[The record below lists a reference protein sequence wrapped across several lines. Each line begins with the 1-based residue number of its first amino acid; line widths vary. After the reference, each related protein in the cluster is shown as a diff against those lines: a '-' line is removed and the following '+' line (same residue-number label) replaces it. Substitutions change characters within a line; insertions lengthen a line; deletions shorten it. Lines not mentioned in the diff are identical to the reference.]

1 MGKRSTN
8 LLPRSVLKRKRL
20 TLRESIWVYLPAY
33 TGLLSVVFLA
43 AGFAMSKL
51 DGTLFAAATIAACVL
66 SLVLFVVSCGYAF
79 MLIDAPGGPGRRREY
94 MINDRPRRL
103 REHKSQP
110 QWKELKNR
118 HPQYGVE
125 VKRADSGMVFTV
137 IRFDPP
143 SGSALDRRIGPWHQE
158 KQQWSASSGRWAVA
172 GHSLRVTDPK
182 THLLVEAYCEA
193 AEAAKELEKQ
203 ATEQAAK
210 TLALDGIAL
219 AFTPLSDK
227 TTNAEQLEI
236 IREKVQVRRLLD
248 SGDEIPVQSEKRD
261 RRDGLSGNA
270 GGWGF

>member
-1 MGKRSTN
+1 M
-8 LLPRSVLKRKRL
+8 
-20 TLRESIWVYLPAY
+20 SIAFLVAAY
-33 TGLLSVVFLA
+33 F
-43 AGFAMSKL
+43 MSDL
-51 DGTLFAAATIAACVL
+51 GGTLFSVATIACCVL
-66 SLVLFVVSCGYAF
+66 SLVLFVVSCGYTF
-79 MLIDAPGGPGRRREY
+79 ILIDAPGGPGRRREY

-203 ATEQAAK
+203 AAEQAAK

-227 TTNAEQLEI
+227 TTNAEQLEV

-248 SGDEIPVQSEKRD
+248 SGDEIPVQSDKRE
-261 RRDGLSGNA
+261 RRGPSGA
-270 GGWGF
+270 YWG